1 MGDKEHMHE
10 MDEEQIAKWT
20 KMISGL
26 GVPEDQVDEHLIWI
40 FKKATHKLS
49 KLRLVLDEK
58 GVDEATAKEI
68 VEKLA
73 AHVNEKDLAKIK
85 EWKEK
90 LQEQHE
96 KDE

>member
-10 MDEEQIAKWT
+10 MSEEKIAKWT
-20 KMISGL
+20 KMITEL
-26 GVPEDQVDEHLIWI
+26 GVPEDQVDEHLIWT

-73 AHVNEKDLAKIK
+73 AHVNEKDLAKIR
-85 EWKEK
+85 E
-90 LQEQHE
+90 
-96 KDE
+96 

>member
-10 MDEEQIAKWT
+10 MDEETIAKWT
-20 KMISGL
+20 KMISEL
-26 GVPEDQVDEHLIWI
+26 GVPEDQVDEHLIWV
-40 FKKATHKLS
+40 FKKVTHKLS

-58 GVDEATAKEI
+58 GVDEETAKAI

-85 EWKEK
+85 EWKKK

-96 KDE
+96 KNE

>member
-10 MDEEQIAKWT
+10 MDEEMVAKWT
-20 KMISGL
+20 KMITEL
-26 GVPEDQVDEHLIWI
+26 GVPEEQVDEHLIWV

-58 GVDEATAKEI
+58 GVDEATTKAI

-73 AHVNEKDLAKIK
+73 AHVNGKDLAKIK

-90 LQEQHE
+90 YQEQRE
-96 KDE
+96 KND